1 MTKTLDQY
9 LTDQALTE
17 PAFGALIGVSQQH
30 VNRLRRRLKGP
41 SLPLA
46 VRMEK
51 ATKGAVPVAVWSEAP
66 QKANTSAVFPG
77 KQRGATPRRPTKK
90 GAR

>member
-1 MTKTLDQY
+1 MAKTLDQY
-9 LTDQALTE
+9 LNDKALTE

-46 VRMEK
+46 VRIEK
-51 ATKGAVPVAVWSEAP
+51 ATKGEVPVAVWSEAP

-77 KQRGATPRRPTKK
+77 KQRAPAFRNHVKRVR
-90 GAR
+90 A